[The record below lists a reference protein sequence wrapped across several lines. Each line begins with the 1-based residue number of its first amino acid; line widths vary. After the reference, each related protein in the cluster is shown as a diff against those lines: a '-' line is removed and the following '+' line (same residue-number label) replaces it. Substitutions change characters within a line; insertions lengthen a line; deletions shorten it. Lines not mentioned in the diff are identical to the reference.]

1 MNGNSIIVHALI
13 EVDGKYLVTKRSV
26 TETPFPEYWDLPGGM
41 VESGELPR
49 DGVIRETMEEVSLR
63 ITPTKIIH
71 DDSNLDK
78 SKDRIFIRF
87 VYLCELDDDIKNIK
101 LDEDEHSEYR
111 LINSLDDLKDEK
123 ITPFLLDLFEND
135 L

>member
-1 MNGNSIIVHALI
+1 
-13 EVDGKYLVTKRSV
+13 
-26 TETPFPEYWDLPGGM
+26 M
-41 VESGELPR
+41 VEAGELPR
-49 DGVIRETMEEVSLR
+49 DGVIRETMEEIGLR

-78 SKDRIFIRF
+78 GKDRIFIRF

-101 LDEDEHSEYR
+101 LDEEEHSEYR
-111 LINSLDDLKDEK
+111 LISSLEDLKDEK

>member
-13 EVDGKYLVTKRSV
+13 NVDGKYLVTKRSI

-41 VESGELPR
+41 VEVGELPR
-49 DGVIRETMEEVSLR
+49 DGVIRETMEEIGLR

-78 SKDRIFIRF
+78 GKDRIFIRF
-87 VYLCELDDDIKNIK
+87 VYLCELNDDIKNIK
-101 LDEDEHSEYR
+101 LDEEEHSEYR
-111 LINSLDDLKDEK
+111 LINSLDDLKGEK
-123 ITPFLLDLFEND
+123 ISPFLLELFEKD